1 MLFNVSPFERVLGES
16 GGSLMLA
23 VVNGSVS
30 YPERN
35 RRLPPVRDLVSYCL
49 TVDPGQRPFVAD
61 VIDRTNAV
69 LQALQQ
75 QQEQQQAKWS
85 RER

>member
-1 MLFNVSPFERVLGES
+1 MLYNVSPFERVLGES

-23 VVNGSVS
+23 VMSGSVS
-30 YPERN
+30 FPERD
-35 RRLPPVRDLVSYCL
+35 RRPPPMRDLVSYCL

-69 LQALQQ
+69 LQALP
-75 QQEQQQAKWS
+75 QQEQQAQRS